1 MRFYDI
7 SVGVSPDL
15 PIWPGDPSIELE
27 QFSRIADGESANI
40 TKISCCVHVGTHI
53 DAPVHYIE
61 GGISIDSLPLEVL
74 IGRAYVVDL
83 THTSRIDTK
92 TLDEA
97 KIPPRTRRLLLK
109 TMNSDFWDN
118 DGREFRQDYVGVDV
132 SGAEWLVR
140 KGIQLVGIDYLAI
153 AAFDQ
158 SIESHRILLKA
169 GIIILE
175 GLNLS
180 EVRRGRYNLYCLP
193 MKIIGSDGAPARAIL
208 AGV

>member
-27 QFSRIADGESANI
+27 QFSKISDGESANL

-53 DAPVHYIE
+53 DAPVHFIE
-61 GGISIDSLPLEVL
+61 GGAGIDSLPLEVL

-83 THTSRIDTK
+83 THASRINAK
-92 TLDEA
+92 ILDEA
-97 KIPPRTRRLLLK
+97 KVPPRTRRLLLK

-118 DGREFRQDYVGVDV
+118 DGNKFRQDYVGVDV

-158 SIESHRILLKA
+158 TIESHRILLKA

-193 MKIIGSDGAPARAIL
+193 MKIVGSDGAPARAIL
-208 AGV
+208 SGV